1 MKTFWHCI
9 PALTLLIS
17 TSIAHAGD
25 VRVVATGENWV
36 EVVVDVSDIAITS
49 GSPYDR
55 IDVPGWMWLHQPGAP
70 AVPVRGATLGMPY
83 GSRAVVQV
91 LNADYEEIEGLDL
104 MPVPQ
109 TQLLGSEQHPFSR
122 SVYLRDEIIY
132 DTPGFYPGAE
142 AVVAHT
148 GILRDQQIAILS
160 LRPVQYDPVQHRL
173 RIARQLRVRV
183 LFIAGTTPS
192 PIRLLRDRDGFDP
205 IYQKGLLNPE
215 QARFW
220 RGRRIRATK
229 RVQDWY
235 DPTATYY
242 KIRIFEDGLYRL
254 NARWFSESGIVL
266 APGDLDRLQVFLDGK
281 EIPLLIEDGGRWSA
295 VLGRISACARSR
307 F

>member
-36 EVVVDVSDIAITS
+36 EVVVDASDIAITS

-132 DTPGFYPGAE
+132 NTPDF
-142 AVVAHT
+142 
-148 GILRDQQIAILS
+148 I
-160 LRPVQYDPVQHRL
+160 PVQKPLWRTRASCAINKSRFCLCVQCS
-173 RIARQLRVRV
+173 
-183 LFIAGTTPS
+183 TTPFS
-192 PIRLLRDRDGFDP
+192 TDF
-205 IYQKGLLNPE
+205 GLH
-215 QARFW
+215 
-220 RGRRIRATK
+220 
-229 RVQDWY
+229 D
-235 DPTATYY
+235 
-242 KIRIFEDGLYRL
+242 
-254 NARWFSESGIVL
+254 SC
-266 APGDLDRLQVFLDGK
+266 
-281 EIPLLIEDGGRWSA
+281 
-295 VLGRISACARSR
+295 ACACYYRRYNAVTYSAFERQGR